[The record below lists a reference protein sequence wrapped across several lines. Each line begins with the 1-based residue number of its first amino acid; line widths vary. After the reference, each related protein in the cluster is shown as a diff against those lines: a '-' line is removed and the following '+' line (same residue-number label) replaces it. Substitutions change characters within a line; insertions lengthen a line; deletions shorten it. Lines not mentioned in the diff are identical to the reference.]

1 MGGKEVV
8 EFVCA
13 LACFTMAAWPQ
24 VPSLLAGHF
33 FADLLISIQPV
44 SMPATSDFP
53 AHWRLHVLLPFS
65 GTAPPGTR
73 GVPDQLS
80 DFAPPPYAHTRMRAC
95 AQASKHA
102 LASSTRPLSL
112 NVCPAPQLVSPPIRA
127 ACCRGFLIRLL
138 RSSRAF
144 MTPPAAPGRAVRGP
158 DAAALCGRPVLPAL
172 RPLNAGIGAAQRAL
186 RQSRACAVFEHR
198 PTALP
203 LGSLGWLTGQPG
215 VACAGRAAT
224 VPV

>member
-80 DFAPPPYAHTRMRAC
+80 DFAPPLRTQAHARMRASK
-95 AQASKHA
+95 QARTCVQHPP
-102 LASSTRPLSL
+102 TQPQRLSR
-112 NVCPAPQLVSPPIRA
+112 AAAGFPPIRA
-127 ACCRGFLIRLL
+127 VCCRGFLIRLL